1 MTIVYNNN
9 NWQLKKINKN
19 IILYW
24 IFDIFYEKLYFN
36 KKKQL
41 DINFLYIER

>member
-9 NWQLKKINKN
+9 NWQLRKKINKN

-24 IFDIFYEKLYFN
+24 IMKNYILI

>member
-9 NWQLKKINKN
+9 NWQLRKKINKN

-24 IFDIFYEKLYFN
+24 IMKNYILI
-36 KKKQL
+36 KKKT
-41 DINFLYIER
+41 IRY